1 VALISEGSDVRLWAM
16 GRAPG
21 SREMG
26 DASRGRLTPAAV
38 LGAGIRGP
46 LCTGDAVAWV
56 PENNVTELGA
66 FDCRGL
72 VGPASLLAAIGSNLP
87 DAWVRATLALCAS
100 ALALPKMPFG
110 AWDVVEG

>member
-1 VALISEGSDVRLWAM
+1 
-16 GRAPG
+16 
-21 SREMG
+21 
-26 DASRGRLTPAAV
+26 
-38 LGAGIRGP
+38 
-46 LCTGDAVAWV
+46 
-56 PENNVTELGA
+56 VTELGT
-66 FDCRGL
+66 FPCRGL